1 MPLLLFLL
9 ILIVP
14 LVELWILIEVGRVA
28 GAPATIIALIGIS
41 LLGAALVR
49 REGWKAWNRFRTA
62 VAEGRAP
69 AGEVVDGALLV
80 LGGAFLLTPGFLT
93 DAVGLALVVPF
104 TRMALRGLVR
114 RRVTVIAG
122 GRGGSGQRSGT
133 RRGSAPRSDSDDVVD
148 VEVVRVERDEPRRL
162 DDGGDEPR

>member
-9 ILIVP
+9 ILVVP
-14 LVELWILIEVGRVA
+14 LVELWILIEVGGVIGVPGTIVA
-28 GAPATIIALIGIS
+28 LLGIS
-41 LLGAALVR
+41 LVGAALVR

-62 VAEGRAP
+62 VGEGRVP

-80 LGGAFLLTPGFLT
+80 LGGALLLTPGFLT
-93 DAVGLALVVPF
+93 DAVGLALVIPL

-122 GRGGSGQRSGT
+122 GGGTRGAEGGRRDSRGGARDG
-133 RRGSAPRSDSDDVVD
+133 DVVD
-148 VEVVRVERDEPRRL
+148 VEVVRVERDEPKRL
-162 DDGGDEPR
+162 DDGDESR

>member
-14 LVELWILIEVGRVA
+14 LVELWILIEVGRVV
-28 GAPATIIALIGIS
+28 GAPATIVALIGIS

-49 REGWKAWNRFRTA
+49 REGWKAWNRFRA
-62 VAEGRAP
+62 ALSEGRVP

-80 LGGAFLLTPGFLT
+80 LGGALLLTPGFLT
-93 DAVGLALVVPF
+93 DAVGLALVIPV

-122 GRGGSGQRSGT
+122 GQAK
-133 RRGSAPRSDSDDVVD
+133 APRRSRADDVVD
-148 VEVVRVERDEPRRL
+148 VEVVRIERDEPRRL
-162 DDGGDEPR
+162 GDGDEPR